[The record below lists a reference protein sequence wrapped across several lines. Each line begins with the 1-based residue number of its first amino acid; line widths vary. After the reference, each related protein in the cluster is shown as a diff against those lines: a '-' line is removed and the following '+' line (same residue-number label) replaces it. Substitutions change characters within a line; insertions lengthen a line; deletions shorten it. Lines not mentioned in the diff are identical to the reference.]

1 MIEFILWVCVLLMVY
16 SYVGYPFL
24 LWIISRVRGRPVKPA
39 GGFTPAVSVIIPVH
53 NEQGVI
59 AAKLENI
66 LSLSYPRERLEVIVV
81 SDGSRDRTAEIVGSF
96 LDRGVRF
103 FELPER
109 TGKAGALNLGLR
121 QANGEIIVFT
131 DASIMLE
138 LQSLRELVHPFQE
151 ARIGCV
157 SGEDYIRGQSGEGLY
172 GRYELFLRNLESRI
186 GSLVAASGCF
196 YAQRRELISEF
207 KPGMAPDFFS
217 VLETVGK
224 GRRAVSCPTAKG
236 CMDAVK
242 SAGHEFQRKSRT
254 LLRGITTLVA
264 FKHLLNP
271 AKHGLFA
278 WSLWSHKVLRW
289 MGGVLLI
296 VIFGT
301 NLALVQSP
309 FYLSVFALQAAFY
322 LAALLGL
329 LGGESFKKSLLIKIP
344 LLFCV
349 TNFSTVLA
357 GVNYLKGERQ
367 EIWEPSK
374 R

>member
-1 MIEFILWVCVLLMVY
+1 MLELIFWICVVLIVY
-16 SYVGYPFL
+16 SYAGYPLL
-24 LWIISRVRGRPVKPA
+24 LWVISRVRGRPVNPA
-39 GGFTPAVSVIIPVH
+39 GGFTPALSVIIPVH
-53 NEQGVI
+53 NEQEVI

-81 SDGSRDRTAEIVGSF
+81 SDGSRDRTAEIIRTF
-96 LDRGVRF
+96 RERGVRF
-103 FELPER
+103 FELPDR

-131 DASIMLE
+131 DASITLE
-138 LQSLRELVHPFQE
+138 VESLIELVQPFRDS
-151 ARIGCV
+151 AIGCV
-157 SGEDYIRGQSGEGLY
+157 SGEDFIQGQSGEGLY

-207 KPGMAPDFFS
+207 RPGMAPDFFS

-224 GRRAVSCPTAKG
+224 GRRAISRPTAKG
-236 CMDAVK
+236 YMGAVK
-242 SAGHEFQRKSRT
+242 TSGGEFQRKSRT
-254 LLRGITTLVA
+254 LLRGITTLIA

-289 MGGVLLI
+289 LGGGLLI

-309 FYLSVFALQAAFY
+309 FYLFVFVLQAGFY
-322 LAALLGL
+322 LAAVLGV
-329 LGGESFKKSLLIKIP
+329 LGGESLKKSLLIKIP
-344 LLFCV
+344 LFFCV

-357 GVNYLKGERQ
+357 WVNYLKGERQ

>member
-1 MIEFILWVCVLLMVY
+1 
-16 SYVGYPFL
+16 
-24 LWIISRVRGRPVKPA
+24 VKFE
-39 GGFTPAVSVIIPVH
+39 GNFTPLISILVPVH
-53 NEQGVI
+53 NEQHII
-59 AAKLENI
+59 AAKIEN
-66 LSLSYPRERLEVIVV
+66 LLCLRYPRENLETIVV
-81 SDGSRDRTAEIVGSF
+81 SDGSRDHTAEIVRTF
-96 LDRGVRF
+96 FERGIRF
-103 FELPER
+103 FELIER

-121 QANGEIIVFT
+121 HASGEIIVFT

-138 LQSLRELVHPFQE
+138 PESLLELVKAFQDPQ
-151 ARIGCV
+151 IGCV
-157 SGEDYIRGQSGEGLY
+157 SGEDCIKGRSGEGLY

-217 VLETVGK
+217 VLETVAK

-236 CMDAVK
+236 FMGAVK
-242 SAGHEFQRKSRT
+242 TAGGEFQRKSRT
-254 LLRGITTLVA
+254 LLRGITTLMA

-271 AKHGLFA
+271 LKHGFFA

-289 MGGVLLI
+289 LCGGLLLVVFI
-296 VIFGT
+296 A
-301 NLALVQSP
+301 NLVLVQSP
-309 FYLSVFALQAAFY
+309 FYLALFLLQAGFY
-322 LAALLGL
+322 LLALIGL
-329 LGGESFKKSLLIKIP
+329 LASENFKNSPLIKIP
-344 LLFCV
+344 LFFCV

-357 GVNYLKGERQ
+357 WFNYFTGERQ